1 MEPVHHVTTSSKV
14 LFSKVRK
21 IVPPMLEK
29 FHKGMPSPPDRFL
42 AVIRIYST
50 FRNDAHDQLGQLG
63 RVAVIGGCA
72 DYTGAPY
79 FSAIASA
86 KLGCDMSHVLCERSA
101 APVIK
106 SYSPNLMVH
115 PLLPSTDTV
124 KDPKSIDAPALA
136 GPIISMLSRLHALV
150 IGPGLGRDGV
160 TLKVVAEVIKE
171 ARSRSIPFVLDADGL
186 LIVTEDPS
194 LVNGYKECILTPNV
208 VEFGRLAKALGIK
221 ATSQADIAKEGD
233 GDKTSKASDACEQL
247 SNALGGVTILQKGPH
262 DVISNGV
269 TSIINDTKG
278 GLKRSGGQG
287 DTLTGSLGTM
297 LAWRAA
303 YHDRLWD
310 SGEKDNEKEAQSRE
324 EVQAELESD
333 RRMSPGTTLLLAAWG
348 GSSITRESSRRA
360 FEAKGRSMQAS
371 DLTDEVHGSFLR
383 LIGEPE
389 GAQAN
394 L

>member
-14 LFSKVRK
+14 LFRKVRN

-29 FHKGMPSPPDRFL
+29 FHKG
-42 AVIRIYST
+42 
-50 FRNDAHDQLGQLG
+50 QLG
-63 RVAVIGGCA
+63 RVAVIGGCV

-106 SYSPNLMVH
+106 GYSPNLMVH
-115 PLLPSTDTV
+115 PILPSTDSV
-124 KDPKSIDAPALA
+124 ENPKSIDAPALA
-136 GPIISMLSRLHALV
+136 GPIIDMLSRLHALV

-194 LVNGYKECILTPNV
+194 LVKGYKECILTPNV
-208 VEFGRLAKALGIK
+208 VEFGRLAKALGIN
-221 ATSQADIAKEGD
+221 TPSQADIGKEG
-233 GDKTSKASDACEQL
+233 GDKTSKESDACQQL
-247 SNALGGVTILQKGPH
+247 SNALGGVTIVQKGPH
-262 DVISNGV
+262 DVISNGT
-269 TSIINDTKG
+269 TSLINDIKG

-287 DTLTGSLGTM
+287 DTLTGSLGTL

-303 YHDRLWD
+303 YHDKLWD
-310 SGEKDNEKEAQSRE
+310 SGEKENEKEAESKAD
-324 EVQAELESD
+324 VQAELESD
-333 RRMSPGTTLLLAAWG
+333 MRMSPGTTLLLAAWA
-348 GSSITRESSRRA
+348 GSSITRESSRQA

-371 DLTDEVHGSFLR
+371 DLTDEVHKSFLK

-389 GAQAN
+389 ESQAH

>member
-29 FHKGMPSPPDRFL
+29 FHKG
-42 AVIRIYST
+42 
-50 FRNDAHDQLGQLG
+50 
-63 RVAVIGGCA
+63 
-72 DYTGAPY
+72 
-79 FSAIASA
+79 
-86 KLGCDMSHVLCERSA
+86 CDMSHVLCERSA
-101 APVIK
+101 AQVIK
-106 SYSPNLMVH
+106 AYSPNLMVH
-115 PLLPSTDTV
+115 PLLPSIDTV
-124 KDPKSIDAPALA
+124 KNPKEIDAPTLA

-186 LIVTEDPS
+186 LLVTEDPS
-194 LVNGYKECILTPNV
+194 LIKGYKECILTPNV
-208 VEFGRLAKALGIK
+208 VEFGRLAKALGINVS
-221 ATSQADIAKEGD
+221 SQADIAEDG
-233 GDKTSKASDACEQL
+233 GDKTSKESDACQQL

-262 DVISNGV
+262 DVISNGT
-269 TSIINDTKG
+269 TSLINEIKG

-287 DTLTGSLGTM
+287 DTLTGSLGTL

-303 YHDRLWD
+303 YHERLWD
-310 SGEKDNEKEAQSRE
+310 SGEKDNEKEAQSRA

-333 RRMSPGTTLLLAAWG
+333 MRMSPGTTLLLAAWA
-348 GSSITRESSRRA
+348 GSSITRECSRRA

-389 GAQAN
+389 ESQAH

>member
-1 MEPVHHVTTSSKV
+1 MESVHHVSTSSKI
-14 LFSKVRK
+14 LFGKVRK

-29 FHKGMPSPPDRFL
+29 FHKG
-42 AVIRIYST
+42 
-50 FRNDAHDQLGQLG
+50 QLG
-63 RVAVIGGCA
+63 RVAVIGGCV

-79 FSAIASA
+79 FSAMASA

-101 APVIK
+101 APVVK

-115 PLLPSTDTV
+115 PILPSVDTV
-124 KDPKSIDAPALA
+124 KDPKSIDAPSLA
-136 GPIISMLSRLHALV
+136 SPIISMLSRLHALV
-150 IGPGLGRDGV
+150 IGPGLGRDEV

-171 ARSRSIPFVLDADGL
+171 ARTQSIPFVLDADGL
-186 LIVTEDPS
+186 LIVTEHPD
-194 LVNGYKECILTPNV
+194 LVKGYKQCILTPNV

-221 ATSQADIAKEGD
+221 VASQADIAKNEQD
-233 GDKTSKASDACEQL
+233 GDKINKETEACEQL
-247 SNALGGVTILQKGPH
+247 SKALGGVTIIQKGSH
-262 DVISNGV
+262 DVISNGAA
-269 TSIINDTKG
+269 SIISDIRG

-303 YHDRLWD
+303 YHARMWD
-310 SGEKDNEKEAQSRE
+310 SDEKDNDKEAENKDDVR
-324 EVQAELESD
+324 AELED
-333 RRMSPGTTLLLAAWG
+333 ENKRMSPATTLLLAAWA
-348 GSSITRESSRRA
+348 GSAITRECSRRA

-371 DLTDEVHGSFLR
+371 DLTEEVHGSFLR

-389 GAQAN
+389 ASKTH

>member
-14 LFSKVRK
+14 LLRKVRN

-29 FHKGMPSPPDRFL
+29 FHKG
-42 AVIRIYST
+42 
-50 FRNDAHDQLGQLG
+50 QLG
-63 RVAVIGGCA
+63 RVAVIGGCV

-106 SYSPNLMVH
+106 GYSPNLMVH
-115 PLLPSTDTV
+115 PLLPSTDSV
-124 KDPKSIDAPALA
+124 ENPKSIDAPALA

-186 LIVTEDPS
+186 LVVTEDPS
-194 LVNGYKECILTPNV
+194 LIKGYKECILTPNV
-208 VEFGRLAKALGIK
+208 VEFGRLAKALGVD
-221 ATSQADIAKEGD
+221 TPSQADIGKEG
-233 GDKTSKASDACEQL
+233 GDKTSKESDACQQL

-262 DVISNGV
+262 DVISNGT
-269 TSIINDTKG
+269 TSIINDIKG

-287 DTLTGSLGTM
+287 DTLTGSLGTL

-303 YHDRLWD
+303 YHEKLWD
-310 SGEKDNEKEAQSRE
+310 SSEKENEKEAESRE
-324 EVQAELESD
+324 DVQAELESD
-333 RRMSPGTTLLLAAWG
+333 MRMSPVTTLLLAAWA
-348 GSSITRESSRRA
+348 GSSITRECSRQA

-371 DLTDEVHGSFLR
+371 DLTDEVHKSFLK

-389 GAQAN
+389 ESQAH

>member
-1 MEPVHHVTTSSKV
+1 MEPVHHISTSSKI
-14 LFSKVRK
+14 LFSKARK

-29 FHKGMPSPPDRFL
+29 FHK
-42 AVIRIYST
+42 
-50 FRNDAHDQLGQLG
+50 GQLG

-101 APVIK
+101 APVVK

-115 PLLPSTDTV
+115 PLLPSTETV
-124 KDPKSIDAPALA
+124 KDPKSIDAPSLA
-136 GPIISMLSRLHALV
+136 EPIIGMLSRLHALV

-160 TLKVVAEVIKE
+160 TLKVVAEVIKA

-186 LIVTEDPS
+186 LIVTEDPG
-194 LVNGYKECILTPNV
+194 LVKGYKDCILTPNV
-208 VEFGRLAKALGIK
+208 VEFGRLAKALGINVS
-221 ATSQADIAKEGD
+221 SQADITKD
-233 GDKTSKASDACEQL
+233 GDNDKCNEESDACEQL
-247 SNALGGVTILQKGPH
+247 SKALGGVTIIQKGPH

-269 TSIINDTKG
+269 TSVVSDIQG

-287 DTLTGSLGTM
+287 DTLTGSLGTL

-303 YHDRLWD
+303 YHDKLWD
-310 SGEKDNEKEAQSRE
+310 SGEKDHDKDAQTKDD
-324 EVQAELESD
+324 VQDELESKD
-333 RRMSPGTTLLLAAWG
+333 KRMSPGTTLLLAAWA
-348 GSSITRESSRRA
+348 GSAITRECSRKA
-360 FEAKGRSMQAS
+360 FELKGRSMQAS

-389 GAQAN
+389 GSKTH

>member
-1 MEPVHHVTTSSKV
+1 MESVHHVSASSKI
-14 LFSKVRK
+14 LFGKVRK

-29 FHKGMPSPPDRFL
+29 FHK
-42 AVIRIYST
+42 
-50 FRNDAHDQLGQLG
+50 GQLG

-101 APVIK
+101 APVVK

-124 KDPKSIDAPALA
+124 RDPKSIDAPALA

-160 TLKVVAEVIKE
+160 TLKVVTEVIKE
-171 ARSRSIPFVLDADGL
+171 ARSRSIPFILDADGL
-186 LIVTEDPS
+186 LIVTEDPN
-194 LVNGYKECILTPNV
+194 LIKGYKECILTPNV
-208 VEFGRLAKALGIK
+208 VEFGRLAKALGVK
-221 ATSQADIAKEGD
+221 VASQVDIAKDGN
-233 GDKTSKASDACEQL
+233 GDKTSKESDACEEL
-247 SNALGGVTILQKGPH
+247 SKALGGVTILQKGPH

-269 TSIINDTKG
+269 TSIISDIKG

-287 DTLTGSLGTM
+287 DTLTGSLGTL

-303 YHDRLWD
+303 YHNKLWD
-310 SGEKDNEKEAQSRE
+310 SGEKDNEKEAQSRDD
-324 EVQAELESD
+324 VQTELDSEGK
-333 RRMSPGTTLLLAAWG
+333 RMSPTTTLLLAAWA
-348 GSSITRESSRRA
+348 GSSITRECSRRA

-371 DLTDEVHGSFLR
+371 DLTDEVHESFLR

-389 GAQAN
+389 DSKTH